1 MLGWRFPRLDG
12 GNEQGFNNSGI
23 ETFNG
28 SEMYDNL
35 AREICQNSLD
45 AKDDSVDAPVE
56 VHFKV
61 IDVNVKD
68 YPSIVDLIYVI
79 DRCKEYWNAR
89 MDSKLENFFKLV
101 NDLRKK
107 DSMSL
112 LIASDY
118 NTTGLTGSK
127 SAKYE
132 KTKWNALTHSDG
144 VSDKGEDSG
153 GSYGIGK
160 NAPYVCSRLR
170 TVFYNTYAKDG
181 ERAFQGTTRL
191 MTHLNDD
198 GEETVGTGLYYD
210 KDSQKP
216 IYADDD
222 CKFRDLFKRGMYG
235 TDVVMLAFDKR
246 EGWQDSIEKA
256 IIKNFFI
263 AIHEEK
269 LVVRIDDTRIID
281 SNRLEEIITKHS
293 VIDEDMKV
301 YKELYEART
310 KRKDHIVCKN
320 SFLADEEDE
329 VELYIR
335 IDESYSRKVA
345 ELRSTGM
352 IIRVRGKNV
361 AKPYAAVMI
370 VRGKKL
376 NKILKSME
384 PPKHDKWD
392 PEIISDE
399 TERKKGNNI
408 RGKIIKWV
416 NNTIDEVCKSDF
428 IDEIDPDG
436 MSHFLPDE
444 LEDGKKTPTDQA
456 NSIESKQSVQ
466 KIIKRKI
473 QTTNVN
479 TSGRNVDGTPEEGS
493 VNNVT
498 SGAEGGQ
505 ETSGVGGGTGNE
517 RVGKPDEGS
526 KIINRPAILKQRVF
540 QSSSGSYNASIMVE
554 DDCDNVYLSIS
565 ALGDDGRLEEVLVTE
580 YEKDGVVTKVEKNK
594 IGPISL
600 KGKKMEHVSMKLE
613 YTEKMR
619 IKLDVL

>member
-1 MLGWRFPRLDG
+1 MLGWRFPILDG

-45 AKDDSVDAPVE
+45 AKDDSVDEPVE
-56 VHFKV
+56 VHFSV
-61 IDVNVKD
+61 VDVNIKD
-68 YPSIVDLIYVI
+68 YPSIVELISVI
-79 DRCKEYWNAR
+79 DDCKEYWKAR
-89 MDSKLENFFKLV
+89 MDSKLETFFKLV
-101 NDLRKK
+101 EELRNNDN
-107 DSMSL
+107 MSL

-127 SAKYE
+127 AGKYE

-170 TVFYNTYAKDG
+170 TVFYNTYAKDE

-191 MTHLNDD
+191 MTHRNFNGD
-198 GEETVGTGLYYD
+198 ETVGTGLYYD
-210 KDSQKP
+210 KDTQKP
-216 IYADDD
+216 IYADND
-222 CKFRDLFKRGMYG
+222 CKLRNLFKRSRYG
-235 TDVVMLAFDKR
+235 TDVIMLAFDKR

-269 LVVRIDDTRIID
+269 LIVHIDNNRIID
-281 SNRLEEIITKHS
+281 SDRLEEIIAKHS
-293 VIDEDMKV
+293 VIDEEIET

-310 KRKDHIVCKN
+310 KKDHVIKKN
-320 SFLADEEDE
+320 RFMSDNEDD

-335 IDESYSRKVA
+335 IDEDYGRKVA

-370 VRGKKL
+370 VRGKEL
-376 NKILKSME
+376 NKTLKAME

-392 PEIISDE
+392 PEIIVDE
-399 TERKKGNNI
+399 NERKRGKNI
-408 RGKIIKWV
+408 RGKLIKWA
-416 NNTIDEVCKSDF
+416 NDTIDEICKSDYT
-428 IDEIDPDG
+428 DEIDPDG
-436 MSHFLPDE
+436 MSQFLPDE

-456 NSIESKQSVQ
+456 NSIESKQSIQ
-466 KIIKRKI
+466 KVIKRKI
-473 QTTNVN
+473 QTTNIK
-479 TSGRNVDGTPEEGS
+479 TAGRNVDGTPEEGS
-493 VNNVT
+493 VNNAT
-498 SGAEGGQ
+498 SGAQGGE
-505 ETSGVGGGTGNE
+505 ETSGAGGGAGNE
-517 RVGKPDEGS
+517 RVGKPDEGT
-526 KIINRPAILKQRVF
+526 KIINRPAILKQRVY
-540 QSSSGSYNASIMVE
+540 QSINGNYNASIMVE
-554 DDCDNVYLSIS
+554 DDSDDVYIS
-565 ALGDDGRLEEVLVTE
+565 VSAMGDDGRLEEILIKE
-580 YEKDGVVTKVEKNK
+580 YEKDGITYKAEKSK
-594 IGPISL
+594 IGPIKL
-600 KGKKMEHVSMKLE
+600 KGKTMEHVSLKLE
-613 YTEKMR
+613 YSEKMR
-619 IKLDVL
+619 IKLDVQ